1 MPLMGSVM
9 LAVPSSHSPPLRPC
23 AYWSAAYAPSVSHDY
38 TDSSCPGPHQWHTT
52 ACHPSGTRHRL
63 AMPHTETAFTYD
75 LCPTAQAS
83 TGDAWAHSEQEPTD
97 LRLGELLEHFVRP
110 FPVLLSPP
118 VCQPANKLQNTHLT
132 ESQESS
138 SCRLVGVE

>member
-1 MPLMGSVM
+1 
-9 LAVPSSHSPPLRPC
+9 
-23 AYWSAAYAPSVSHDY
+23 
-38 TDSSCPGPHQWHTT
+38 
-52 ACHPSGTRHRL
+52 
-63 AMPHTETAFTYD
+63 MPHTETAFTYD

-132 ESQESS
+132 AAERQESS
-138 SCRLVGVE
+138 SLLLNELVQEEGLSVAWKTAKAKSPVPGMNHVIFCVPQ